1 MAEEQRDAAAH
12 KTTRNAITTAPNQH
26 EMGIT
31 KLGNPVG
38 DQSAPQ
44 IGLTTFAVELPREKS
59 WKEPPAGAT
68 SLIVADNHHENDKE
82 WTTVQ
87 HRANPSQSR
96 NKKGTNT
103 IKEGSNKRIGNH
115 TRNDKAE
122 IKPDTKK
129 RFQARQHTQP
139 QLLTEGDD
147 ETHMTIAEKI
157 KLRGATAVEKAVE
170 VVTPV
175 TIEFLVPKNTKVFHI
190 RSEVTKLFTKIK
202 ETDNELKI
210 SVLNKN
216 TKWNVNEI
224 PSGKEF
230 ESLFNA
236 QYKTSA
242 RGAGRAKIKCNLH
255 TRSKF
260 ATIKYENAIFSYL
273 EMNKIYVNY
282 DAFNTLNTSS
292 PGFLINLHPTLTR
305 KDNLQTSLAEDM
317 AKVPINRQ
325 NSVIKHW
332 LDDNNAITTEAE
344 LPIPKFTLFTAT
356 RKFGYGENKVEAAV
370 IVIES
375 ADKDA
380 QYLKTILNFGYENKY
395 LVHGIFVPTGI
406 HLTTNPA
413 VYKGL
418 LRQQNTFVNSLLV
431 LAIEGLSEE
440 ATMQDIEID
449 GKVTNIGEYIMAHA
463 GIVGLERT
471 GRTSEIGKWFL
482 LYTANAKDTV
492 DTIIDDKLPIIFN
505 SQIDKAHNI
514 EGYVAPR
521 RTNARLTTTTSY
533 ADTLKNMI
541 ITTEKT
547 TKDAKQDT
555 LPINVKKRRP
565 VALSMEEYPILKTTK
580 KQNTSV
586 NTNTV
591 NTPSTESA
599 SISTVTND
607 HIQSLENKIE
617 AMATQGKT
625 LQEEFDQL
633 KQTIQ
638 QQVAETVEVQF
649 NTSIKTKLD
658 ALATD
663 MMTFFQT
670 QMITKM
676 EEMMQHLFTTMT
688 TNTAMPAM
696 QHTMNTTQAHTMP
709 MMQFQNNTSQTQIA
723 TPLKPQNIQ
732 KPPGPITPMT
742 QTQQYGR
749 LTNLSLK
756 RQTASQ
762 EEFLTQQDSVE
773 HDMDL
778 DADGHNK

>member
-1 MAEEQRDAAAH
+1 
-12 KTTRNAITTAPNQH
+12 
-26 EMGIT
+26 
-31 KLGNPVG
+31 
-38 DQSAPQ
+38 
-44 IGLTTFAVELPREKS
+44 
-59 WKEPPAGAT
+59 
-68 SLIVADNHHENDKE
+68 
-82 WTTVQ
+82 
-87 HRANPSQSR
+87 
-96 NKKGTNT
+96 
-103 IKEGSNKRIGNH
+103 
-115 TRNDKAE
+115 
-122 IKPDTKK
+122 
-129 RFQARQHTQP
+129 
-139 QLLTEGDD
+139 
-147 ETHMTIAEKI
+147 
-157 KLRGATAVEKAVE
+157 
-170 VVTPV
+170 
-175 TIEFLVPKNTKVFHI
+175 
-190 RSEVTKLFTKIK
+190 
-202 ETDNELKI
+202 
-210 SVLNKN
+210 
-216 TKWNVNEI
+216 
-224 PSGKEF
+224 
-230 ESLFNA
+230 
-236 QYKTSA
+236 
-242 RGAGRAKIKCNLH
+242 
-255 TRSKF
+255 
-260 ATIKYENAIFSYL
+260 
-273 EMNKIYVNY
+273 MNKIYVNY

-332 LDDNNAITTEAE
+332 LDDNNETTTEAA

-356 RKFGYGENKVEAAV
+356 RRFGYGENKVEAAV
-370 IVIES
+370 IVIET

-418 LRQQNTFVNSLLV
+418 LRQQNNFVNSLLV

-440 ATMQDIEID
+440 ATMQEIEID
-449 GKVTNIGEYIMAHA
+449 GKVTNIGEYIMAHT
-463 GIVGLERT
+463 GMVGLERT

-492 DTIIDDKLPIIFN
+492 DTIIDDKLPIIFK
-505 SQIDKAHNI
+505 SQIDNAHNI
-514 EGYVAPR
+514 EGYLAPR

-541 ITTEKT
+541 ITTENNS
-547 TKDAKQDT
+547 KDSKQDAI
-555 LPINVKKRRP
+555 PINVKKRRP

-580 KQNTSV
+580 KQNTTM
-586 NTNTV
+586 NTNTAH
-591 NTPSTESA
+591 TPSTVSA

-625 LQEEFDQL
+625 LQEEFDNL
-633 KQTIQ
+633 KQSIQ
-638 QQVAETVEVQF
+638 QQIVETVEVQF

-658 ALATD
+658 TLATD

-676 EEMMQHLFTTMT
+676 EEMMQHLYTTMT
-688 TNTAMPAM
+688 NTAIPPM
-696 QHTMNTTQAHTMP
+696 QHTMNPTQAQTMP
-709 MMQFQNNTSQTQIA
+709 LRQFQNNMNQTQIA

-749 LTNLSLK
+749 RTNLSFH
-756 RQTASQ
+756 RQTATQ
-762 EEFLTQQDSVE
+762 EEFITQQDSVE

-778 DADGHNK
+778 DADGNNK